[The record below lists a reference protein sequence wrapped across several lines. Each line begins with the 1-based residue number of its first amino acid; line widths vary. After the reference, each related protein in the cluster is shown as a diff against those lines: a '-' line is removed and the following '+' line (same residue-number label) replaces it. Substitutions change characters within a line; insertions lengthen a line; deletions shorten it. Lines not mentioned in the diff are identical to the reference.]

1 MAVSSL
7 QRDLTLLF
15 LLTLCTAKACYGAKF
30 TLVFKDKESGLQI
43 VEDDESDDVPI
54 RVASKEAKSRRE
66 VPVEDVDEL
75 VEKYKQG
82 DLDPGSWRSA
92 IEAPLEQ
99 TRQAVRAGD
108 PPSLY
113 AMGIKRL
120 LGAPGVSRNVP
131 QAIDLLQ
138 MAADSGFAHAQSA
151 LGFLHASGY
160 GVPVD
165 GVKAFLLHS
174 FAARGGSFHSK
185 MALAYMYLRQKV
197 RKASGKLVEA
207 WDA

>member
-1 MAVSSL
+1 M
-7 QRDLTLLF
+7 LF
-15 LLTLCTAKACYGAKF
+15 LLTLCAARACYGAKF

-43 VEDDESDDVPI
+43 VEDDEDDVPLRI
-54 RVASKEAKSRRE
+54 ASKEEKSRRE
-66 VPVEDVDEL
+66 IPVEDVDDL

-82 DLDPGSWRSA
+82 NLDPGSWRSA

-108 PPSLY
+108 PSSLY
-113 AMGIKRL
+113 DMGIKRL

-197 RKASGKLVEA
+197 RKEAGVMEA
-207 WDA
+207 WETGYSEFRLLH